1 MTAAEQSLLALMTA
15 TFAPSP
21 PKGLGVAVSGG
32 GDSMALLHLLARWR
46 AEGGP
51 ELAAATVDH
60 GLRPEAAAE
69 AAFVAGVCKRLAVP
83 HATLVWEGW
92 DGKGNLPD
100 RARRARYRLIAD
112 WARGRGLAQVALGHT
127 MDDQAENF
135 LMRLARGSGVD
146 GLSAMAS
153 RRRVHGILFVRP
165 LMWARRGD
173 LRTCL
178 RSTGAEWVDDPT
190 NDDGAYERVQA
201 RRALAV
207 LAPLG
212 ITAES
217 LVATA
222 HRLDMARDAL
232 NRAAHDLARVA
243 ARIEAGDVILRRD
256 LFDAAPFE
264 TQARLMA
271 HALSWIAS
279 AEYRPRFAALSE
291 VMRKIATGRRA
302 TLHGCLIM
310 PRKGSYHITREAVA
324 VPGDGPTNA
333 VWDGRWR
340 VSGPAGAGISVGAL
354 GKAGLVQLPEPRDR
368 SVPEASLLAQP
379 ALWMGDRLVAAPLA
393 GWPNGWV
400 AELARGEEDFFTSL
414 ITH

>member
-1 MTAAEQSLLALMTA
+1 MTAADQSVLALMTA

-46 AEGGP
+46 AGGGP
-51 ELAAATVDH
+51 ELAAVTVDH
-60 GLRPEAAAE
+60 RLRPEAAAE
-69 AAFVAGVCKRLAVP
+69 AAFVAGVCRGLAVP
-83 HATLVWEGW
+83 HTTLAWEGW
-92 DGKGNLPD
+92 DGKGNLSD
-100 RARRARYRLIAD
+100 QARRARYRLIAD
-112 WARGRGLAQVALGHT
+112 WARGRALAQVALGHT

-146 GLSAMAS
+146 GLASMAS
-153 RRRVHGILFVRP
+153 RRRVHGVLFVRP
-165 LMWARRGD
+165 LMWARRAD

-178 RSTGAEWVDDPT
+178 RSAGAEWVDDPT

-201 RRALAV
+201 RRALEV

-222 HRLDMARDAL
+222 RRLDMARDAL
-232 NRAAHDLARVA
+232 NRAAHDLARIA

-256 LFDAAPFE
+256 LFDVAPFE

-271 HALSWIAS
+271 HTLSWIAS

-291 VMRKIATGRRA
+291 AMQRMAAGKRS

-310 PRKGSYHITREAVA
+310 PRKGGYHITREAAA
-324 VPGDGPTNA
+324 VPGDGPPNA

-340 VSGPAGAGISVGAL
+340 VSGPAGAGICVRAL
-354 GKAGLVQLPEPRDR
+354 GKAGLAQLPAPRDR
-368 SVPEASLLAQP
+368 SVPEVSLLAQP
-379 ALWMGDRLVAAPLA
+379 AVWKGDRLVAAPLA

-400 AELARGEEDFFTSL
+400 AELVRGEEDFLTSL
-414 ITH
+414 IAH